1 MCSSLIVIGECFYC
15 DETLGVDRK
24 DFNVADLPDVLVCS
38 SCEPVHARRL
48 ASSELTLPAGGANHA
63 MA

>member
-1 MCSSLIVIGECFYC
+1 MCSPWIVVGECFYC
-15 DETLGVDRK
+15 DETLIQDCK

-48 ASSELTLPAGGANHA
+48 ASPELNIPAGGANHA